1 MAGKWMRASRIAGAP
16 PIEPAGVSWCG
27 EPYGYKPA
35 ARAEGPVEGFR
46 RGRGEG
52 WFGEKLVVG
61 LRDAAQSVLRMAV
74 DVECAMVRGAEGIGP
89 VTTDVR
95 VDHAAA
101 TVATPEERGI
111 EVARSVKAKS
121 HGISFLEVEGGSAY
135 VASMTKPP
143 SPEDGGS
150 MRLEVRFSV
159 LVRQAYL
166 TATCA

>member
-1 MAGKWMRASRIAGAP
+1 MAGRWMRASRITGAA

-27 EPYGYKPA
+27 EPYSFGPA
-35 ARAEGPVEGFR
+35 AGAEGPVEGFR
-46 RGRGEG
+46 RGRVEG

-101 TVATPEERGI
+101 TVATPEEGGI
-111 EVARSVKAKS
+111 EVARSVKAES
-121 HGISFLEVEGGSAY
+121 HGISSLKSR
-135 VASMTKPP
+135 VA
-143 SPEDGGS
+143 
-150 MRLEVRFSV
+150 L
-159 LVRQAYL
+159 L
-166 TATCA
+166 TSRA